1 MNGQYWDIY
10 ICPFP
15 GPSGGWVVSTLDQD
29 GMSPE
34 PSEWFEFHV
43 EALQF
48 ARSIVPDDI
57 PATIRG
63 RLCPSGQFWSVFP
76 TSGGES

>member
-1 MNGQYWDIY
+1 MSGEAFWDIF
-10 ICPFP
+10 ICKFP

-34 PSEWFEFHV
+34 PGECFDLFD

-48 ARSIVPDDI
+48 ARSIVPDGI
-57 PATIRG
+57 PATIHCSEAPG
-63 RLCPSGQFWSVFP
+63 EWTAQGFP
-76 TSGGES
+76 ESHV